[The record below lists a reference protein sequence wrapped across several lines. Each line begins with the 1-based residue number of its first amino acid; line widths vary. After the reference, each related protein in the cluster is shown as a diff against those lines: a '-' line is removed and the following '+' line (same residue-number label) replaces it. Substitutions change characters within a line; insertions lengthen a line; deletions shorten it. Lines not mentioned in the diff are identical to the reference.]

1 MESSYDFTFKKAF
14 KAIDDWGYGWIDHA
28 NLKRFFKNLGYK
40 PTKRDLIG
48 ILRRYDM
55 DGDAKISFKEFQIGF
70 KSSL

>member
-1 MESSYDFTFKKAF
+1 MESSYDFTFIKAF
-14 KAIDDWGYGWIDHA
+14 KVIDDWGYGWIDHA
-28 NLKRFFKNLGYK
+28 NLNRFLKNLGYK